1 MISLDYKKRPSLK
14 KVLES
19 SFIVSNKLKKP
30 MQSIEK
36 ENTFSERRYEKMKYL
51 RT

>member
-1 MISLDYKKRPSLK
+1 MINLDHKKRPTLK

-30 MQSIEK
+30 TQTIEK
-36 ENTFSERRYEKMKYL
+36 ENTFSERRYEKMK
-51 RT
+51 

>member
-19 SFIVSNKLKKP
+19 SFIVGNKLKKP
-30 MQSIEK
+30 MQLEK
-36 ENTFSERRYEKMKYL
+36 ENTFSERRYEKMKY
-51 RT
+51 